1 MGHDRGV
8 DEPCFK
14 FHYNEARRLGVGSG
28 AMVAA
33 VQVAQ
38 AVKETPARSMLDLA
52 AKLLGDDTESLP
64 LTDPG
69 RAAHTAGAVDPGKAP
84 AAADGGCCC
93 GGKESSE
100 ATSTTATPAGSS
112 DCCGGDAAGDGD
124 ASNHHR
130 IGHIRLLR
138 LR

>member
-112 DCCGGDAAGDGD
+112 DCCGGDAPATETPLTTT
-124 ASNHHR
+124 AS
-130 IGHIRLLR
+130 GTSGCCG
-138 LR
+138 